1 MQKEKKKTLENST
14 AESSFC
20 LFSSGNSHWLLLA
33 VWQGPIKGRH
43 WSRKEGSLVGNGR
56 MGMVFETR
64 KALLC
69 MKATGHVEFQL
80 RHFVS
85 CTTGDCGQPGMC
97 ALPLLGRIPVQVCVS
112 HPIQVPTMNWINR
125 IRPLWNAGSFSMF
138 LWNSCTCCKLGP
150 KMS

>member
-1 MQKEKKKTLENST
+1 MLKHMQNVSGEKKGEN
-14 AESSFC
+14 C
-20 LFSSGNSHWLLLA
+20 K
-33 VWQGPIKGRH
+33 GPIKGRH

-85 CTTGDCGQPGMC
+85 CTTGDCGQPG
-97 ALPLLGRIPVQVCVS
+97 
-112 HPIQVPTMNWINR
+112 
-125 IRPLWNAGSFSMF
+125 
-138 LWNSCTCCKLGP
+138 TCQYELTP
-150 KMS
+150 KGLRARKCSTGGDYCC